1 MKTQLSIH
9 DQSVPVK
16 STPASSCARTPV
28 AITARKGRAP
38 DVVASP
44 APWPM
49 SVNALMADWC
59 GRYAPERDD
68 VTAQALDG
76 ARHRALRRTVRGK
89 DPRHEVFGDAR
100 HDGCDRAPGSDLP
113 RGRTSRHQHLPDRH
127 LRCGY
132 AADRHRVVR

>member
-28 AITARKGRAP
+28 AITAMNGRAP

-49 SVNALMADWC
+49 SGNALMAEWC

-76 ARHRALRRTVRGK
+76 ARHRALRRTVRGSP
-89 DPRHEVFGDAR
+89 PRNEVLRNAG
-100 HDGCDRAPGSDLP
+100 HDGRDRAARGHLAG
-113 RGRTSRHQHLPDRH
+113 GRTAGHQHVPA
-127 LRCGY
+127 G
-132 AADRHRVVR
+132 

>member
-1 MKTQLSIH
+1 MPRKSQLSIH

-16 STPASSCARTPV
+16 STPTSSCASTPV
-28 AITARKGRAP
+28 VMTARNGRAP

-44 APWPM
+44 VPWPM
-49 SVNALMADWC
+49 SANVLKAEWC

-68 VTAQALDG
+68 VTAQALVG

-100 HDGCDRAPGSDLP
+100 HDGRDRTAGGDLA
-113 RGRTSRHQHLPDRH
+113 RGRAAGHEHVPARHVL
-127 LRCGY
+127 GS
-132 AADRHRVVR
+132 